1 MASTKIDAASSEV
14 SPTRNSK
21 RPKVTAQDVMEYMA
35 PEYGPAEWYSRYTPA
50 EELVYTILSQH
61 TSDLNSER
69 AFNNLIDTF
78 GSVEGV
84 AAAPVPAIEKAIRM
98 GGLAKQKAPRI
109 KQVLEQIIEEN
120 GNLDLYFLAE
130 MPLEEAKAWL
140 KRLNGIGPKTAAI
153 ILCFSLGM
161 PAMPVDTHIYR
172 VSQRLGL
179 IGPKINADKA
189 HDILEPMVAPEE
201 VFPFHMYLIRHGR
214 QICKA
219 QRPKCGECL
228 MGWGCPS
235 KPKIERAA
243 VAEAK
248 KKAKRLSA
256 TKKRKS
262 K

>member
-1 MASTKIDAASSEV
+1 
-14 SPTRNSK
+14 
-21 RPKVTAQDVMEYMA
+21 
-35 PEYGPAEWYSRYTPA
+35 
-50 EELVYTILSQH
+50 
-61 TSDLNSER
+61 
-69 AFNNLIDTF
+69 
-78 GSVEGV
+78 
-84 AAAPVPAIEKAIRM
+84 
-98 GGLAKQKAPRI
+98 
-109 KQVLEQIIEEN
+109 
-120 GNLDLYFLAE
+120 
-130 MPLEEAKAWL
+130 
-140 KRLNGIGPKTAAI
+140 
-153 ILCFSLGM
+153 
-161 PAMPVDTHIYR
+161 